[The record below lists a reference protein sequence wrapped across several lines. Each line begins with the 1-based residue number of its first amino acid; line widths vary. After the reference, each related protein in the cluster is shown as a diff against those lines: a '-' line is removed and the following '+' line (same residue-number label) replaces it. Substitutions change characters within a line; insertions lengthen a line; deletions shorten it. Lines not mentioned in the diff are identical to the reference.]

1 MPNFFFTPTEYP
13 PVPTQSEPRN
23 DDFLFH
29 QGGAKGL
36 SQIQFNDYR
45 KAFEGVELPNVKR
58 FAEQAEIFRELL
70 MTDPPG
76 PDQMKDIAFLLAGGE
91 IFALV
96 VYSQLILENAPVYGI
111 NDDLL
116 DQIFDF
122 LVRDMSKFALQLIS
136 QPSSTEKQVACCRR
150 MIQKAVH
157 DQARYDRVWN
167 TQVAP
172 LSGAYE
178 MAR

>member
-1 MPNFFFTPTEYP
+1 MSAERQP
-13 PVPTQSEPRN
+13 PSNSLVIEVRDLNTRFGNAVVHEN
-23 DDFLFH
+23 VN
-29 QGGAKGL
+29 L
-36 SQIQFNDYR
+36 SVN
-45 KAFEGVELPNVKR
+45 P
-58 FAEQAEIFRELL
+58 
-70 MTDPPG
+70 
-76 PDQMKDIAFLLAGGE
+76 GE

-96 VYSQLILENAPVYGI
+96 VYSQLILENAPVCGI
-111 NDDLL
+111 DDDLL

-122 LVRDMSKFALQLIS
+122 MDRDMSKFALQLIS